1 MCIGIAIYSTFATYS
16 YCANESVV
24 PLVSLPADLLNAME
38 PLDVEH
44 GKAGT

>member
-1 MCIGIAIYSTFATYS
+1 MRIGIAIYSTFATYS
-16 YCANESVV
+16 DCANESVV